1 MTSNHQEV
9 KSSKENATRPG
20 KRDGQRSSVFSKA
33 RMSFVRYVVSALR
46 MVARSSYK
54 TTSMENSMAGFSFSR
69 AWACYFLTIT
79 DLEEN
84 EEQLLKIFEE
94 PRERTLKARQMSDE
108 SKVIRV
114 DVGAWEEEDP

>member
-20 KRDGQRSSVFSKA
+20 KRDGQRSSVFGKA

-46 MVARSSYK
+46 
-54 TTSMENSMAGFSFSR
+54 MAGFSFSR